1 MKRPSDEE
9 LKRLMKDKRM
19 GGAEKVE
26 LPKEDPKMIEYRTLQ
41 NIMYFCTSANIQLKN
56 PEETYK
62 AAVALKEV
70 FEFCLPRIQNLE
82 KELGLDKKLEEAKKE
97 KKGNKAKAKKEA
109 S

>member
-1 MKRPSDEE
+1 MKRPSDAE

-26 LPKEDPKMIEYRTLQ
+26 LPKESKEMIEYRTLQ
-41 NIMYFCTSANIQLKN
+41 NIMYFCTSSSIQLKN

-70 FEFCLPRIQNLE
+70 FEYCLPKIQKLE
-82 KELGLDKKLEEAKKE
+82 KDLGFDKKLEEAKKE
-97 KKGNKAKAKKEA
+97 KKGNKAKTKKEA